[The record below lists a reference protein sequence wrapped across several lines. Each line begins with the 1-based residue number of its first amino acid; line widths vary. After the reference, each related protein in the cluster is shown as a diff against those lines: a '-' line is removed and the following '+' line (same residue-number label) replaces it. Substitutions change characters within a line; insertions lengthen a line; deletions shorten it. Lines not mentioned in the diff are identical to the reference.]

1 MLYVQKKNLFSAV
14 RKPISFERT
23 APARKGMVYH
33 HATGAFG
40 SLNLSEAWHDGFSLH
55 QLSCTP
61 REDFRFHVKVP
72 DVPCVAMTFI
82 LKNDL
87 RYSIPGLPE
96 GLAMRHQYNMVYIPA
111 GTECEYMLKARKDY
125 MIVTALLRID
135 FLRQWKMLLRF
146 DDFGKRIGGEAP
158 VLLTPNHAFATADM
172 LAVVNEIFN
181 TSHEGMVKMYRHT
194 RLLDLLRMASEH
206 ILLSSARKLYKPV
219 SVRERDMEK
228 IQEVKQ
234 YVEQNLAEIHSIE
247 DVANGVG
254 LRVFRLKSVFRRAY
268 GSTLF
273 DYITEE
279 RMKKAMDLLI
289 NPETSVRHVSA
300 KVGYRNQANFTVAFR
315 RHFGYPPSATRPGF
329 AYRSA
334 PDHSTAAMPDGSP
347 DSLTHRNRLRVPRR
361 TAH

>member
-14 RKPISFERT
+14 HKPISFERT

-55 QLSCTP
+55 QLACTP
-61 REDFRFHVKVP
+61 REDFHFHVKVP
-72 DVPCVAMTFI
+72 DAPAVVMTFI

-87 RYSIPGLPE
+87 RYSIPGLGE
-96 GLAMRHQYNMVYIPA
+96 GFAMRHQYNMAYIPA
-111 GTECEYMLKARKDY
+111 GTECSYTLKARKDY
-125 MIVTALLRID
+125 MVFTALLRVD
-135 FLRQWKMLLRF
+135 FLEKWKVLQRF
-146 DDFGKRIGGEAP
+146 DPFRKGIDANTP
-158 VLLTPNHAFATADM
+158 VLLTSSNAFATADM
-172 LAVVNEIFN
+172 LAMVNEIFN
-181 TSHEGMVKMYRHT
+181 TSHEGLVKMYRHT
-194 RLLDLLRMASEH
+194 RLLDLLRMATEH
-206 ILLSSARKLYKPV
+206 ILLSSAHKLYKPV

-234 YVEQNLAEIHSIE
+234 YVEQNLARIHSVE

-289 NPETSVRHVSA
+289 DPETSVRHVSA

-315 RHFGYPPSATRPGF
+315 RHYGYPPSATRPGF

-334 PDHSTAAMPDGSP
+334 PDHSQDGTP
-347 DSLTHRNRLRVPRR
+347 EAKNHRNRLRPARR
-361 TAH
+361 PAR

>member
-1 MLYVQKKNLFSAV
+1 MLYVQKKNLFAAV
-14 RKPISFERT
+14 HTPISFERT

-33 HATGAFG
+33 HATGTFG
-40 SLNLSEAWHDGFSLH
+40 SLNLSESWHDGFSLH
-55 QLSCTP
+55 QLACTP
-61 REDFRFHVKVP
+61 REDFQFYVKVP
-72 DVPCVAMTFI
+72 DAPRVAMTFI

-87 RYSIPGLPE
+87 RYSIDGFAD
-96 GLAMRHQYNMVYIPA
+96 GLAMRHQYNLVYLPA
-111 GTECEYMLKARKDY
+111 GTECHYTFKARKDY
-125 MIVTALLRID
+125 MVFTVLLSVE
-135 FLRQWKMLLRF
+135 FLEQWKILQRF
-146 DDFGKRIGGEAP
+146 DAFATGIRANLP
-158 VLLTPNHAFATADM
+158 VQLSAAHAFATADM

-181 TSHEGMVKMYRHT
+181 TSHEGLVKMYRQT

-206 ILLSSARKLYKPV
+206 ILLSSSRKLGKPV

-289 NPETSVRHVSA
+289 DPETSVRHVSA

-329 AYRSA
+329 AYRSS
-334 PDHSTAAMPDGSP
+334 PDHGAVSRQQEADPVS
-347 DSLTHRNRLRVPRR
+347 HRNRAHIRR
-361 TAH
+361 ATP

>member
-14 RKPISFERT
+14 HTPISFEHT

-33 HATGAFG
+33 HATGTFG
-40 SLNLSEAWHDGFSLH
+40 SLNLSEAWHTGFSLH
-55 QLSCTP
+55 QFACTP
-61 REDFRFHVKVP
+61 REDFHFYIRVP
-72 DVPCVAMTFI
+72 DSPRVAMTFV

-87 RYSIPGLPE
+87 RYVIPGFAE
-96 GLAMRHQYNMVYIPA
+96 GTAMRHQYNLAYIPA
-111 GTECEYMLKARKDY
+111 GTECHYTLKARKDY
-125 MIVTALLRID
+125 MIFTVLLDVD
-135 FLRQWKMLLRF
+135 FLKEWKLLQRF
-146 DDFGKRIGGEAP
+146 ETFASGIEAGIP
-158 VLLTPNHAFATADM
+158 ILLNPSHVFATADM

-181 TSHEGMVKMYRHT
+181 TSHEGLVKMYRHT
-194 RLLDLLRMASEH
+194 RMLDLLRMASEH
-206 ILLSSARKLYKPV
+206 ILQSSSRKFNKPV

-234 YVEQNLAEIHSIE
+234 YVEENLAHIHSIE

-289 NPETSVRHVSA
+289 DPETSVRHVSA

-334 PDHSTAAMPDGSP
+334 PEHGPDAES
-347 DSLTHRNRLRVPRR
+347 DRVNHRDRASATTR
-361 TAH
+361 